1 MFRKRQGGRVRSPT
15 HRRARRGIEPASA
28 TKPSKEVSAMQ
39 IEARRI
45 GGTETPGI
53 FDFILVVAVFVLNRF
68 AFQWSRP

>member
-1 MFRKRQGGRVRSPT
+1 
-15 HRRARRGIEPASA
+15 
-28 TKPSKEVSAMQ
+28 MQ